1 MALGCAFLFGMIWVF
16 IISIN
21 RPYIGASVAKDL
33 TVASI
38 RAGGPADLAG
48 LSSSD
53 TILSWDGEK
62 VSSYFDFQRRLRAE
76 APKDEVKLEVI
87 SESGET
93 QREIILTV
101 DTAPFPLKLLFGIVL
116 ALVLF
121 GCAVFILI
129 NTRYRYDLT
138 LTPVGKETG
147 ELGRVGVLFY
157 LMIVALSFGIVLIL
171 FERLVPFYL
180 LSLVVITLSAFAVFP
195 LFLHITYIFPSDKK
209 IGPKPLLGFYLP
221 AFIIGLLVLI
231 FLIKVVYFVKDEGAA
246 GKLEALGGIGH
257 VLLISSALLFLIYLG
272 GGLFFLIRSYYA
284 HQTTDSRNQVK
295 WFFLGLGIA
304 SVPIIYFFAL
314 LLSRGFFG
322 HNLGGYDLLLLMT
335 FALPA
340 SMVFSI
346 TKYRL
351 TDIDTLLNRV
361 MVYSILFFTLIIIY
375 LVLISLLGR
384 VFGIETPIRHTWMA
398 LIPVLVVGGLFE
410 PLRRWFQRWIDRI
423 FFREKFSYM
432 RTISDFSRHVLS
444 IIDLDVL
451 LHTSLEVLNLAMG
464 VKNSVISLYDRA
476 RRSYRVRAVL
486 GDIPIREGMI
496 YPSTFWVREYL
507 DESTTVVKLMPGP
520 KDERKGYF
528 KLMLVLRGRDGIF
541 GILGLSGKKKG
552 GLFSSEDIRLLKAMT
567 AQLTMAIQNCI
578 MIEES
583 RIAATTREAYGR
595 FLSHALVDKIMA
607 DPEKVKLGGENLKVA
622 VLFTDLRDFTKT
634 TVGMAPQEVV
644 GLLNEYFSVMTDVV
658 FSYNGTLDK
667 YTGDGVMTLF
677 GAPIPEKDDPLRAV
691 KAAREMQKRIFEIN
705 RARKGEKKVT
715 LQVGIGIDL
724 GIVTVGNIGSQRRM
738 EYTAIGDA
746 VNLASRLTDVAGP
759 GEILITDEVHDLVKN
774 EIHTEEHKNIKVK
787 GKNKPVHIYKVI
799 WQD

>member
-1 MALGCAFLFGMIWVF
+1 MVLGCAFLLGMIWIF
-16 IISIN
+16 LLSLN
-21 RPYIGASVAKDL
+21 RPYIGASVAEDL
-33 TVASI
+33 SVTSI
-38 RAGGPADLAG
+38 KSNGPADLAG
-48 LSSSD
+48 LTTGD
-53 TILSWDGEK
+53 TILSWDDEK
-62 VSSYFDFQRRLRAE
+62 LPHYLDFQRKLKDAV
-76 APKDEVKLEVI
+76 PQDEVRLGILGV
-87 SESGET
+87 SGENL
-93 QREIILTV
+93 RGITV
-101 DTAPFPLKLLFGIVL
+101 VVGAAPFPLKLLFGIVL
-116 ALVLF
+116 AFVLF

-138 LTPVGKETG
+138 LTPAGSDTG
-147 ELGRVGVLFY
+147 EFGRVGMLFY
-157 LMIVALSFGIVLIL
+157 LMTIALSFSIILIL
-171 FERLVPFYL
+171 FEGLVPFYL
-180 LSLVVITLSAFAVFP
+180 LTLIVMTISTSAVLP
-195 LFLHITYIFPSDKK
+195 LFLHITYIFPTGKK
-209 IGPKPLLGFYLP
+209 IGSKPLLGFYLP
-221 AFIIGLLVLI
+221 AFVMGLLGLI
-231 FLIKVVYFVKDEGAA
+231 LIIKVIYFPKVEVAAETFEGI
-246 GKLEALGGIGH
+246 ERIGH
-257 VLLISSALLFLIYLG
+257 ILLISSASLFLLYLG
-272 GGLFFLIRSYYA
+272 AGLFFLVRSYYA
-284 HQTTDSRNQVK
+284 YQSTDNRNQVK
-295 WFFLGLGIA
+295 WFFLGIGIA
-304 SVPIIYFFAL
+304 SVPIMYFFVL
-314 LLSRGFFG
+314 LFKVGFFV
-322 HNLGGYDLLLLMT
+322 HNLGNYDILLLMT

-346 TKYRL
+346 TRYRL

-361 MVYSILFFTLIIIY
+361 MVYSILFLTLISVY
-375 LVLISLLGR
+375 LVLISLLGNI
-384 VFGIETPIRHTWMA
+384 FGIETPIRHTWTA

-410 PLRRWFQRWIDRI
+410 PLRRWFQRWIDRV

-432 RTISDFSRHVLS
+432 RTISDFSRHLLS

-476 RRSYRVRAVL
+476 RRSFRVKAVL

-528 KLMLVLRGRDGIF
+528 KLMLVLRGRDGVF

-595 FLSHALVDKIMA
+595 FLSHALVDQIMA

-622 VLFTDLRDFTKT
+622 ILFTDLRDFTRT

-705 RARKGEKKVT
+705 RDRKSEKKVI

-724 GIVTVGNIGSQRRM
+724 GVVTVGNIGSQRRM

-759 GEILITDEVHDLVKN
+759 GEILITDEVHDLVKK
-774 EIHTEEHKNIKVK
+774 EILTEEYKNIKVK
-787 GKNKPVHIYKVI
+787 GKKKPVHIYKVI